1 MQNVDKPVDIDTS
14 GPGAEVEL
22 DETKETLVGGE
33 VVQDDKQ
40 TYEKKKD
47 HGTDISYENE
57 RETKLEDGGS
67 ANDANAKS
75 DEPTDVQD
83 EKTES
88 KDQKKE
94 LEEYSDGVKRRIAK
108 LTKKMREA
116 ERREE
121 AATIYA
127 KSVLAEREKLSSRLA
142 KLDTGFVSEKE
153 SRIKSGMEAA
163 VAKLAKAREDGDMK
177 GEVAATAEIS
187 RLGYEEAR
195 LADLKSQQAESQP
208 QTPTQNQPQEQV
220 EVPRRVDPRAQEWA
234 RTNAWFNKDP
244 VMTEGA
250 KVIHR
255 QLTEIEGYD
264 PNSEPD
270 DYYKE
275 IDRRI
280 RLEFPHKF
288 DTTAS
293 TETAKP
299 TQTVASATRSSK
311 TSGRKIV
318 KLTPS
323 QVAIANKLGVPLKD
337 YAEQLKITEGV

>member
-22 DETKETLVGGE
+22 DSVKEELIEET
-33 VVQDDKQ
+33 VVE
-40 TYEKKKD
+40 EKTS
-47 HGTDISYENE
+47 GTDKSYDNE

-67 ANDANAKS
+67 ADDANAKF
-75 DEPTDVQD
+75 DEPTDVQASEENT
-83 EKTES
+83 EK
-88 KDQKKE
+88 KKE
-94 LEEYSDGVKRRIAK
+94 LEEYSEGVKRRIAK
-108 LTKKMREA
+108 LTKKMRES

-127 KSVLAEREKLSSRLA
+127 KSVLAEKEALSSRLA

-153 SRIKSGMEAA
+153 NRIKSGMEAA
-163 VAKLAKAREDGDMK
+163 VAKLAKAREESDLK
-177 GEVAATAEIS
+177 AEVAATAEIS

-195 LADLKSQQAESQP
+195 LADLKARQAEQKAQASVPQQP
-208 QTPTQNQPQEQV
+208 IQEVEMPRQV
-220 EVPRRVDPRAQEWA
+220 DSRARDWA
-234 RTNAWFNKDP
+234 RKNEWFNKDP
-244 VMTEGA
+244 IMTEGA

-264 PNSEPD
+264 PNTEPEEYYSEV
-270 DYYKE
+270 
-275 IDRRI
+275 DRRI

-288 DTTAS
+288 DTNVTQES
-293 TETAKP
+293 TRP
-299 TQTVASATRSSK
+299 TQTVASATRANRS
-311 TSGRKIV
+311 SGRKIV

-323 QVAIANKLGVPLKD
+323 QVAIAKKLGVPLKD